1 MERETLI
8 NHVVQRPVEAALNN
22 PGVTTLNQEHM
33 NFFRAGMEECRRQL
47 NDPRG
52 LQLEAQRRLQF
63 RYRVHRTL
71 IRVGGLPRIDETVAV
86 FTPKSSQTMTICAFN
101 LPDWQV
107 ARCMRGLRY
116 VQSLQDY
123 VEQNDIE
130 DNFIFNV
137 LRTAKKLLEVI
148 ICLGEKA
155 FTPEGQEAA
164 IELYEIFE
172 NLPDIGDFVFER
184 EQALHS

>member
-1 MERETLI
+1 MEREMLI
-8 NHVVQRPVEAALNN
+8 GHVVQRAVEAVLNN
-22 PGVTTLNQEHM
+22 PGVTTLNPEHM
-33 NFFRAGMEECRRQL
+33 HFFRAGMEECRRQL
-47 NDPRG
+47 NVT
-52 LQLEAQRRLQF
+52 F
-63 RYRVHRTL
+63 
-71 IRVGGLPRIDETVAV
+71 
-86 FTPKSSQTMTICAFN
+86 KSTQTMTICAFN

-123 VEQNDIE
+123 VAQNDIE

-148 ICLGEKA
+148 ICLGEKT